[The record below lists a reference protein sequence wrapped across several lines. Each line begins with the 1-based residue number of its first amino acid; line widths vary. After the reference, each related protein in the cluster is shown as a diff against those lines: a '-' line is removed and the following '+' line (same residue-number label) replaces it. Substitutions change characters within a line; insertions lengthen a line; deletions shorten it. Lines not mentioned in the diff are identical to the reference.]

1 MKHLTILLFVLGL
14 ASPALAASGSAD
26 LRRADEIWARRAEG
40 QTEGRARPER
50 AREAV
55 EAYEVAISARPDA
68 LEAHWKLVRALWFSA
83 EFATRD
89 RAERLALLAR
99 GRAASEQGLAV
110 VAGRIGA
117 PALERS
123 APEELRERV
132 GDEIRH
138 DVAQLYFWNAIA
150 LGAWSRSAGLL
161 DAVLAGVANRLH
173 DATLRSIALDSGV
186 EQGGA
191 LRLLSRLHAELPR
204 VPFVSGWVDP
214 SLSVPLAE
222 RAVAEYP
229 GHPGNPYLLGLA
241 LLDHAP
247 DRRAQ
252 GLRLV
257 EDATTLEPRPEFV
270 IEDLAIRIDAST
282 RASKWARRP

>member
-26 LRRADEIWARRAEG
+26 LCRADEIWARRAEG

-110 VAGRIGA
+110 VAGRIGDA
-117 PALERS
+117 ALERS

>member
-1 MKHLTILLFVLGL
+1 MNELAIFLFVLGL
-14 ASPALAASGSAD
+14 APPALAASGLAD

-40 QTEGRARPER
+40 QIEGRARPER
-50 AREAV
+50 ARDAV
-55 EAYEVAISARPDA
+55 EAYELAISTRPDA

-89 RAERLALLAR
+89 RAERIALLDRGRTASERGLAL
-99 GRAASEQGLAV
+99 
-110 VAGRIGA
+110 VAERVGGG
-117 PALERS
+117 ALERW

-132 GDEIRH
+132 GGEMRH
-138 DVAQLYFWNAIA
+138 DAAQLYFWNAIA

-161 DAVLAGVANRLH
+161 EAVMAGVANRLH
-173 DATLRSIALDSGV
+173 EATVRSIALDPDV

-191 LRLLSRLHAELPR
+191 IRLLSRLHAELPR
-204 VPFVSGWVDP
+204 IPLVSGWVDP
-214 SLSVPLAE
+214 ALSVPLAE

-229 GHPGNPYLLGLA
+229 GHPGNAYLLGLA

-247 DRRAQ
+247 DRRTQ

-257 EDATTLEPRPEFV
+257 EAATTLDPRPEFV
-270 IEDLAIRIDAST
+270 IEDLAIRIDASERT
-282 RASKWARRP
+282 RQWASRP